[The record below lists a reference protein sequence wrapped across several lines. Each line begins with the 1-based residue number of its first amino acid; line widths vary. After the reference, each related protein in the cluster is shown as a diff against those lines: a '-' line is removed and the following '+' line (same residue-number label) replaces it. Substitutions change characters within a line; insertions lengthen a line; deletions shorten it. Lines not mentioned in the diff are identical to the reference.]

1 MPRNATPHRM
11 HTHTRYHALRALAGE
26 PVGRSRVTG
35 VRRPQTH
42 PSQTQAMRQLCVQ
55 PLALNDSSPPHP
67 PHPQPTHNPQ
77 SESHNAVAY
86 GTRARAAP
94 GGGHGH
100 AGRLLL
106 RRHPGTGPGPQAEE
120 QPQGGK
126 WVGWWAGG
134 WVGWCGLLL
143 LLLCE
148 KTTGRW
154 GGGGHGW
161 LRAGWVDRGGK
172 RFAPRDLSTDPPTHP
187 LPPSPKQHTQNVKF
201 FKVYRWDPEQN
212 QKPYLSTYPVDLD
225 DCGPMV
231 LDALFKI
238 KNEQDPTLTFRRS
251 CREGYVL
258 PPTHPPIQPTHHLL
272 DLYPW
277 LSHPPTHLPQP
288 GSVALVR

>member
-1 MPRNATPHRM
+1 MRGQPSWVGEVALARSWRAPLLAGHRSQKVPPPRTAPRVLCVCGCVGCGVVWRAFVVLLCLGAVRGGVLISLPRWSLGGPAARPRKRKRAVQPTCSWACLAFMPRNATPHRM

-154 GGGGHGW
+154 GGGGM
-161 LRAGWVDRGGK
+161 AG
-172 RFAPRDLSTDPPTHP
+172 
-187 LPPSPKQHTQNVKF
+187 
-201 FKVYRWDPEQN
+201 
-212 QKPYLSTYPVDLD
+212 
-225 DCGPMV
+225 
-231 LDALFKI
+231 
-238 KNEQDPTLTFRRS
+238 
-251 CREGYVL
+251 
-258 PPTHPPIQPTHHLL
+258 
-272 DLYPW
+272 
-277 LSHPPTHLPQP
+277 
-288 GSVALVR
+288 